1 MTGCWSSIR
10 ACMLHYAAWLL
21 CHTTS
26 HVTRGTLHGTH
37 YTLHGTRYT
46 LHGTRYMSRDARY
59 TIHTIRRAMHRRQC
73 HVTGHVV
80 NPNTKP
86 CNFSPDSSYSH
97 RGKRIVP
104 SMVKCYWYRHIA
116 AVCRSRDLDCYRWI
130 SIDIWCMRGA
140 AADMWRGPVTSL

>member
-1 MTGCWSSIR
+1 MLLGCS
-10 ACMLHYAAWLL
+10 A
-21 CHTTS
+21 
-26 HVTRGTLHGTH
+26 TLHH
-37 YTLHGTRYT
+37 TLHVARYMV
-46 LHGTRYMSRDARY
+46 HITRYMVHITRYMVHVTCHVMHVTRY

-97 RGKRIVP
+97 HRGKRIVP

-130 SIDIWCMRGA
+130 SIDIWFMRGA